1 MKSLALSLSKIS
13 PEFLI
18 DQNRFLPDLS
28 YTPPIRFGGYQLGK
42 RQQLLS
48 NNYTHTWAL
57 AIFLATPEEIKTN
70 IYENLQTVEQQDQFE
85 EQDAQ
90 SLGNAEIVSSQSQ
103 VTHSADKTIISVL
116 VKAG

>member
-1 MKSLALSLSKIS
+1 MKYL
-13 PEFLI
+13 PELEV
-18 DQNRFLPDLS
+18 NKAK
-28 YTPPIRFGGYQLGK
+28 PIRFEGYQLGK
-42 RQQLLS
+42 RQQLVS
-48 NNYTHTWAL
+48 NNYTHTWPL

-90 SLGNAEIVSSQSQ
+90 SLGTAEIVSSQSQ
-103 VTHSADKTIISVL
+103 VTHSADKTNISVL